1 MGSAGAD
8 GEASGRRLT
17 PLHGGRHSLPP
28 DLVAFNQ
35 RERLLGAVATVVAKH
50 GYNKT
55 TVALLTE
62 AAAVSRRTFYEIF
75 KDKEEC
81 FLAAFDALD
90 EYLEGLIVEA
100 VAGEEQ
106 WPDQVAAALATV
118 TRFFASRPDLARLF
132 LIEAAAVGEGTVDRR
147 RRRADRF
154 IALLEPGRA
163 YRSSD
168 RPLAE
173 GLEEALV
180 GGVVTL
186 VARRIIAAEASELA
200 SFVAAVIEFAL
211 TPYLG
216 AEEARAVAA
225 RHG

>member
-1 MGSAGAD
+1 MGSKAD

-35 RERLLGAVATVVAKH
+35 RERLLGAVATVVAEH
-50 GYNKT
+50 GYNKA

-62 AAAVSRRTFYEIF
+62 AAAVSRRTFYEF
-75 KDKEEC
+75 FRDKEEC
-81 FLAAFDALD
+81 FLAAFDAVD
-90 EYLEGLIVEA
+90 EYLAGLMAEA
-100 VAGEEQ
+100 VQGEEQ
-106 WPDQVAAALATV
+106 WPDRVAAAHATLI
-118 TRFFASRPDLARLF
+118 RFFAGRPDLARLY
-132 LIEAAAVGEGTVDRR
+132 LVESAAVGEGTVARR
-147 RRRADRF
+147 QKSADRF
-154 IALLEPGRA
+154 IALLEPGRT

-186 VARRIIAAEASELA
+186 IARRIVVGEGSQLA
-200 SFVAAVIEFAL
+200 DFIPAVIEFAL
-211 TPYLG
+211 APYMG
-216 AEEARAVAA
+216 AEEARTVAA
-225 RHG
+225 RHA